1 MKTTLNNIRKHLPCS
16 NGWTKLLKSL
26 NKTTGDDEPLELSYI
41 LESNGL
47 DDVIWCLRAVEGID
61 KECRLY
67 AVFCARQVQHLNDDP
82 RVSNA
87 IDVAE
92 RFANGEATVE
102 ELLAARSAAYNAAY
116 AAARSAVH
124 AAARSA
130 VHAAAYNAAYAA
142 ARSAVHAAAYNA
154 AYAAAYAAARSAVH
168 AAAYAAAYAA
178 ACSADVREAQ
188 KQKFIEMFC

>member
-1 MKTTLNNIRKHLPCS
+1 MKITLNNIRKHLPCS

-26 NKTTGDDEPLELSYI
+26 NKTTADDEVLEMSTI

-47 DDVIWCLRAVEGID
+47 GDALWCLRSIEGID

-67 AVFCARQVQHLNDDP
+67 AVFCARQFQHLNDDP

-102 ELLAARSAAYNAAY
+102 ELNAAADVADVARAYDESAAADAAY
-116 AAARSAVH
+116 CVVACAATYVASYD
-124 AAARSA
+124 AA
-130 VHAAAYNAAYAA
+130 
-142 ARSAVHAAAYNA
+142 
-154 AYAAAYAAARSAVH
+154 
-168 AAAYAAAYAA
+168 
-178 ACSADVREAQ
+178 VREAQ